1 MMKEQSTKRYFLTL
15 KEKTTMA
22 TAHLSALQKK
32 HEDLEHR
39 LKVELKHAA
48 RDEAQIRRLKEQ
60 KLHIKERIERL
71 QEGTV
76 H

>member
-1 MMKEQSTKRYFLTL
+1 
-15 KEKTTMA
+15 MA
-22 TAHLSALQKK
+22 TAHLSALQRK

-39 LKVELKHAA
+39 IQDELKHAA

-60 KLHIKERIERL
+60 KLHLKERIERL
-71 QEGTV
+71 HEDSV